1 MNKLR
6 IGTRGSALAL
16 KQAEMIKSEL
26 KKAFPLLQIELVI
39 LKTKG
44 DKITDRP
51 LYAIGGK
58 GLFIT
63 EFEDALK
70 NNEIDIAVHSGKD
83 LPSETHS
90 PFTIATVLKRGD
102 VSDIVITKKE
112 TDIKDIK
119 TIGTSSPRRIAMA
132 KRLFNAKFENLR
144 GNVPT
149 RLQKLK
155 DSLFDG
161 IILAK
166 AGIDRLNINLDEM
179 GLKYYSP
186 DTDKFVPASC
196 QAIIACECI
205 EGSEA
210 EKILSYI
217 NHSDTKLIFD
227 TERKLMCLLGAD
239 CHDAAGVYAVKESD
253 NIKIT
258 AFYKNS
264 DIISRTTPIENIEKT
279 LTDMAG
285 ELKHE

>member
-1 MNKLR
+1 MTKLR

-16 KQAEMIKSEL
+16 KQAEIIKSEL
-26 KKAFPLLQIELVI
+26 KKAFPLLQTELVI

-83 LPSETHS
+83 LPSETHL
-90 PFTIATVLKRGD
+90 PFIIAAVLERGD

-112 TDIKDIK
+112 TDIKNIK
-119 TIGTSSPRRIAMA
+119 TIGTSSPRRITMA
-132 KRLFNAKFENLR
+132 KRLFNAEFENLR

-155 DSLFDG
+155 DGLFDG

-205 EGSEA
+205 KGSEA

-239 CHDAAGVYAVKESD
+239 CHDAAGVYAVKENK

-285 ELKHE
+285 ELTHE